1 MQQDYISALVGEI
14 PPGKYNSNR
23 EISLFLQKYTTKY
36 DFVIQYETLII
47 YEKCNPFSGFYGTN
61 FLWNPKNPIK

>member
-36 DFVIQYETLII
+36 EFVIQY
-47 YEKCNPFSGFYGTN
+47 
-61 FLWNPKNPIK
+61 